1 MWICCGERR
10 SYVEKPRRL
19 SWGMF
24 SAVTDRPGKKGK
36 RMGRSMHILMYR
48 WKAYNY
54 RDIEQTFLLLGYTV
68 DNIEQELGSYD
79 VSPEFE
85 RVIEEKIR
93 GTHYDMVFTVNYFP
107 LISNV
112 CERTGVKY
120 VSWTCDNP
128 LISMYHESV
137 FHDCNYIFTF
147 DKTNYLEF
155 RGMGVKHIWYLPL
168 AVDTERMDA
177 LLGAPEEVRTAGAA
191 HEGMK
196 TAGTVPEE
204 IETAESVPAE
214 IGKAGRRKAAQDP
227 EMQKYRGDVAF
238 VGSLYERNSYDKI
251 KNRLPEYLRGY
262 FDAVMEAQL
271 NISGANIVE
280 PMLTTNILEQL
291 QEYFQLEKSD
301 GSFSD
306 LGLIFQ
312 TTVLGFKIAEIERR
326 RALIE
331 LSKHYKV
338 NVYSNSDVSDL
349 LRIQYCG
356 SVDYWSEMP
365 KVFRMSK
372 INLNFTIPNIKS
384 GIPLRIWDVLGCGG
398 FLLTNYQ
405 AEIPYY
411 FNEGEDLVCFDGLE
425 DLCEKVGYYLEHEEE
440 RKRIAW
446 NGYRKVREKH
456 SYIERIR
463 TILDTVACEDAK

>member
-1 MWICCGERR
+1 
-10 SYVEKPRRL
+10 
-19 SWGMF
+19 
-24 SAVTDRPGKKGK
+24 
-36 RMGRSMHILMYR
+36 MHILMYR

-54 RDIEQTFLLLGYTV
+54 RDIEQTFLLLGHTV

-137 FHDCNYIFTF
+137 FHACNYIFTF

-177 LLGAPEEVRTAGAA
+177 LLGAPE
-191 HEGMK
+191 K
-196 TAGTVPEE
+196 PE
-204 IETAESVPAE
+204 
-214 IGKAGRRKAAQDP
+214 RRNATQDS
-227 EMQKYRGDVAF
+227 EMRKYRGDVAF

-291 QEYFQLEKSD
+291 QEYFQLEKSE

-331 LSKHYKV
+331 LSKHYRV

-411 FNEGEDLVCFDGLE
+411 FKEGEDLVCFDGLE

-463 TILDTVACEDAK
+463 TILDTVACEDVK

>member
-1 MWICCGERR
+1 
-10 SYVEKPRRL
+10 
-19 SWGMF
+19 
-24 SAVTDRPGKKGK
+24 
-36 RMGRSMHILMYR
+36 MHILMYR

-54 RDIEQTFLLLGYTV
+54 RDIEQTFLLLGHTV

-137 FHDCNYIFTF
+137 FHACNYIFTF

-177 LLGAPEEVRTAGAA
+177 LLGAPE
-191 HEGMK
+191 
-196 TAGTVPEE
+196 
-204 IETAESVPAE
+204 
-214 IGKAGRRKAAQDP
+214 KAGRRKVAQDP

-251 KNRLPEYLRGY
+251 KNRLPEDLRGY

-291 QEYFQLEKSD
+291 QEYFQLEKSE

-331 LSKHYKV
+331 LSKHYRV

-411 FNEGEDLVCFDGLE
+411 FKEGEDLVCFDGLE

-446 NGYRKVREKH
+446 NGYHKVREKH
-456 SYIERIR
+456 SYIERIH
-463 TILDTVACEDAK
+463 TILDTVAGEDAK

>member
-1 MWICCGERR
+1 
-10 SYVEKPRRL
+10 
-19 SWGMF
+19 
-24 SAVTDRPGKKGK
+24 
-36 RMGRSMHILMYR
+36 MHILMYR

-204 IETAESVPAE
+204 IGTAESVPAE
-214 IGKAGRRKAAQDP
+214 IGKAGRRKAAQDS
-227 EMQKYRGDVAF
+227 EMRKYRGDVAF

-291 QEYFQLEKSD
+291 QEYFQLEKSE

-411 FNEGEDLVCFDGLE
+411 FKEGEDLVCFDGLE

-456 SYIERIR
+456 SYIERIH

>member
-1 MWICCGERR
+1 
-10 SYVEKPRRL
+10 
-19 SWGMF
+19 
-24 SAVTDRPGKKGK
+24 
-36 RMGRSMHILMYR
+36 MHILMYR

-54 RDIEQTFLLLGYTV
+54 RDIEQTFLLLGHTV

-137 FHDCNYIFTF
+137 FHACNYIFTF

-177 LLGAPEEVRTAGAA
+177 LLGAPE
-191 HEGMK
+191 
-196 TAGTVPEE
+196 
-204 IETAESVPAE
+204 
-214 IGKAGRRKAAQDP
+214 KAGRRKVAQDP

-291 QEYFQLEKSD
+291 QEYFQLEKSE

-331 LSKHYKV
+331 LSKHYRV

-411 FNEGEDLVCFDGLE
+411 FKEGEDLVCFDGLE

-446 NGYRKVREKH
+446 NGYHKVREKH
-456 SYIERIR
+456 SYIERIH
-463 TILDTVACEDAK
+463 TILDTVAGEDAK

>member
-1 MWICCGERR
+1 
-10 SYVEKPRRL
+10 
-19 SWGMF
+19 
-24 SAVTDRPGKKGK
+24 
-36 RMGRSMHILMYR
+36 MHILMYR

-54 RDIEQTFLLLGYTV
+54 RDIEQTFLLLGHTV

-177 LLGAPEEVRTAGAA
+177 LLG
-191 HEGMK
+191 
-196 TAGTVPEE
+196 VPEE
-204 IETAESVPAE
+204 
-214 IGKAGRRKAAQDP
+214 AGRRKSAQDP

-291 QEYFQLEKSD
+291 QEYFQLEKSEA
-301 GSFSD
+301 SFSD

-411 FNEGEDLVCFDGLE
+411 FKEGEDLVCFDGLE

-456 SYIERIR
+456 SYIERIH
-463 TILDTVACEDAK
+463 TILDTVAGEDTK

>member
-1 MWICCGERR
+1 
-10 SYVEKPRRL
+10 
-19 SWGMF
+19 
-24 SAVTDRPGKKGK
+24 
-36 RMGRSMHILMYR
+36 MHILMYR

-54 RDIEQTFLLLGYTV
+54 RDIEQTFLLLGHTV

-137 FHDCNYIFTF
+137 FHACNYIFTF

-177 LLGAPEEVRTAGAA
+177 LLGAPE
-191 HEGMK
+191 K
-196 TAGTVPEE
+196 PE
-204 IETAESVPAE
+204 
-214 IGKAGRRKAAQDP
+214 RRNATQDS
-227 EMQKYRGDVAF
+227 EMRKYRGDVAF

-291 QEYFQLEKSD
+291 QEYFQLEKSE

-331 LSKHYKV
+331 LSKHYRV

-411 FNEGEDLVCFDGLE
+411 FKEGEDLVCFDGLE

-456 SYIERIR
+456 SYIERIH
-463 TILDTVACEDAK
+463 TILDTVACEDTK

>member
-1 MWICCGERR
+1 
-10 SYVEKPRRL
+10 
-19 SWGMF
+19 
-24 SAVTDRPGKKGK
+24 
-36 RMGRSMHILMYR
+36 MHILMYR

-54 RDIEQTFLLLGYTV
+54 RDIEQTFLLLGHTV

-120 VSWTCDNP
+120 ISWTCDNP

-137 FHDCNYIFTF
+137 FHACNYIFTF

-177 LLGAPEEVRTAGAA
+177 LLGAPEE
-191 HEGMK
+191 
-196 TAGTVPEE
+196 
-204 IETAESVPAE
+204 
-214 IGKAGRRKAAQDP
+214 AGRWKAAQDP
-227 EMQKYRGDVAF
+227 EMRKYRGDVAF

-291 QEYFQLEKSD
+291 QEYFQLEKSE

-411 FNEGEDLVCFDGLE
+411 FKEGEDLVCFDGLE

-463 TILDTVACEDAK
+463 TILDTVAGEDTK

>member
-1 MWICCGERR
+1 
-10 SYVEKPRRL
+10 
-19 SWGMF
+19 
-24 SAVTDRPGKKGK
+24 
-36 RMGRSMHILMYR
+36 MHILMYR

-54 RDIEQTFLLLGYTV
+54 RDIEQTFLLLGHTV

-155 RGMGVKHIWYLPL
+155 REMGVKHIWYLPL

-177 LLGAPEEVRTAGAA
+177 LLGVPEEV
-191 HEGMK
+191 
-196 TAGTVPEE
+196 
-204 IETAESVPAE
+204 
-214 IGKAGRRKAAQDP
+214 GRWKVAQDP

-291 QEYFQLEKSD
+291 QEYFQLEKSE

-411 FNEGEDLVCFDGLE
+411 FKEGEDLVCFDSLE
-425 DLCEKVGYYLEHEEE
+425 NLCEKVEYYLEHEEE

-456 SYIERIR
+456 SYIERIH

>member
-1 MWICCGERR
+1 
-10 SYVEKPRRL
+10 
-19 SWGMF
+19 
-24 SAVTDRPGKKGK
+24 
-36 RMGRSMHILMYR
+36 MHILMYR

-54 RDIEQTFLLLGYTV
+54 RDIEQTFLLLGHTV

-137 FHDCNYIFTF
+137 FHACNYIFTF

-177 LLGAPEEVRTAGAA
+177 LLGAPE
-191 HEGMK
+191 K
-196 TAGTVPEE
+196 PE
-204 IETAESVPAE
+204 
-214 IGKAGRRKAAQDP
+214 RRNATQDS
-227 EMQKYRGDVAF
+227 EMRKYRGDVAF

-291 QEYFQLEKSD
+291 QEYFQLEKSE

-331 LSKHYKV
+331 LSKHYMV
-338 NVYSNSDVSDL
+338 NGYSNSDVSDL

-411 FNEGEDLVCFDGLE
+411 FKEGEDLVCFDSLE

>member
-1 MWICCGERR
+1 
-10 SYVEKPRRL
+10 
-19 SWGMF
+19 
-24 SAVTDRPGKKGK
+24 
-36 RMGRSMHILMYR
+36 MHILMYR

-54 RDIEQTFLLLGYTV
+54 RDIEQTFLLLGHTV

-137 FHDCNYIFTF
+137 FHACNYIFTF

-177 LLGAPEEVRTAGAA
+177 LLGAPE
-191 HEGMK
+191 K
-196 TAGTVPEE
+196 PERRNATQDSE
-204 IETAESVPAE
+204 I
-214 IGKAGRRKAAQDP
+214 R
-227 EMQKYRGDVAF
+227 KYRGDVAF

-291 QEYFQLEKSD
+291 QEYFQLEKSE

-331 LSKHYKV
+331 LSKHYRV

-411 FNEGEDLVCFDGLE
+411 FKEGEDLVCFDGLE

-446 NGYRKVREKH
+446 NGYHKVREKH
-456 SYIERIR
+456 SYIERIH
-463 TILDTVACEDAK
+463 TILDTVAGEDAK

>member
-1 MWICCGERR
+1 
-10 SYVEKPRRL
+10 
-19 SWGMF
+19 
-24 SAVTDRPGKKGK
+24 
-36 RMGRSMHILMYR
+36 MHILMYR

-54 RDIEQTFLLLGYTV
+54 RDIEQTFLLLGHTV

-120 VSWTCDNP
+120 ISWTCDNP

-137 FHDCNYIFTF
+137 FHACNYIFTF

-177 LLGAPEEVRTAGAA
+177 LLGAPE
-191 HEGMK
+191 K
-196 TAGTVPEE
+196 PE
-204 IETAESVPAE
+204 
-214 IGKAGRRKAAQDP
+214 RRKAAQDP
-227 EMQKYRGDVAF
+227 EMRKYRGDVAF

-291 QEYFQLEKSD
+291 QEYFQLEKSE

-331 LSKHYKV
+331 LSKHYRV

-411 FNEGEDLVCFDGLE
+411 FKEGEDLVCFDSLE

-463 TILDTVACEDAK
+463 GTILRRLITLRCIPA

>member
-1 MWICCGERR
+1 
-10 SYVEKPRRL
+10 
-19 SWGMF
+19 
-24 SAVTDRPGKKGK
+24 
-36 RMGRSMHILMYR
+36 MHILMYR

-54 RDIEQTFLLLGYTV
+54 RDIEQTFLLLGHTV

-137 FHDCNYIFTF
+137 FHACNYIFTF

-177 LLGAPEEVRTAGAA
+177 LLGAPE
-191 HEGMK
+191 K
-196 TAGTVPEE
+196 PE
-204 IETAESVPAE
+204 
-214 IGKAGRRKAAQDP
+214 RRNATQDS
-227 EMQKYRGDVAF
+227 EMRKYRGDVAF

-291 QEYFQLEKSD
+291 QEYFQLEKSE

-405 AEIPYY
+405 AEIPY
-411 FNEGEDLVCFDGLE
+411 FFKEGEDLVCFDGLE

-456 SYIERIR
+456 SYIERIH

>member
-1 MWICCGERR
+1 
-10 SYVEKPRRL
+10 
-19 SWGMF
+19 
-24 SAVTDRPGKKGK
+24 
-36 RMGRSMHILMYR
+36 MHILMYR

-54 RDIEQTFLLLGYTV
+54 RDIEQTFLLLGHTV

-177 LLGAPEEVRTAGAA
+177 LLG
-191 HEGMK
+191 
-196 TAGTVPEE
+196 VPEK
-204 IETAESVPAE
+204 AERQNAT
-214 IGKAGRRKAAQDP
+214 QDS
-227 EMQKYRGDVAF
+227 EMRKYRGDVAF

-291 QEYFQLEKSD
+291 QEYFQLEKSE

-338 NVYSNSDVSDL
+338 NVYSNSNVSDL

-411 FNEGEDLVCFDGLE
+411 FKEGEDLVCFDGLE

-446 NGYRKVREKH
+446 NGYHKVREKH
-456 SYIERIR
+456 SYIERIH
-463 TILDTVACEDAK
+463 TILDTVAGEDAK

>member
-1 MWICCGERR
+1 
-10 SYVEKPRRL
+10 
-19 SWGMF
+19 
-24 SAVTDRPGKKGK
+24 
-36 RMGRSMHILMYR
+36 MHILMYR

-54 RDIEQTFLLLGYTV
+54 RDIEQTFLLLGHTV

-112 CERTGVKY
+112 CERTGVNY

-177 LLGAPEEVRTAGAA
+177 LLGAPEE
-191 HEGMK
+191 
-196 TAGTVPEE
+196 
-204 IETAESVPAE
+204 
-214 IGKAGRRKAAQDP
+214 AGRRNATQDS
-227 EMQKYRGDVAF
+227 EMRKYRGDVAF

-291 QEYFQLEKSD
+291 QEYFQLEKSE

-411 FNEGEDLVCFDGLE
+411 FKEGEDLVCFDSLE

-463 TILDTVACEDAK
+463 TILDTVAGEDAK

>member
-1 MWICCGERR
+1 
-10 SYVEKPRRL
+10 
-19 SWGMF
+19 
-24 SAVTDRPGKKGK
+24 
-36 RMGRSMHILMYR
+36 MHILMYR

-54 RDIEQTFLLLGYTV
+54 RDIEQTFLLLGHTV

-137 FHDCNYIFTF
+137 FHACNYIFTF

-177 LLGAPEEVRTAGAA
+177 LLGAPE
-191 HEGMK
+191 K
-196 TAGTVPEE
+196 PE
-204 IETAESVPAE
+204 
-214 IGKAGRRKAAQDP
+214 RRNATQDS
-227 EMQKYRGDVAF
+227 EMRKYRGDVAF

-291 QEYFQLEKSD
+291 QEYFQLEKSE

-349 LRIQYCG
+349 LQIQYCG

-411 FNEGEDLVCFDGLE
+411 FKEGEDLVCFDGLE

-446 NGYRKVREKH
+446 NGYHKVREKH
-456 SYIERIR
+456 SYIERITPFWIR
-463 TILDTVACEDAK
+463 LQVKTQNK

>member
-1 MWICCGERR
+1 
-10 SYVEKPRRL
+10 
-19 SWGMF
+19 
-24 SAVTDRPGKKGK
+24 
-36 RMGRSMHILMYR
+36 MHILMYR

-54 RDIEQTFLLLGYTV
+54 RDIEQTFLLLGHTV

-137 FHDCNYIFTF
+137 FHACNYIFTF

-177 LLGAPEEVRTAGAA
+177 LLGAPE
-191 HEGMK
+191 K
-196 TAGTVPEE
+196 PE
-204 IETAESVPAE
+204 
-214 IGKAGRRKAAQDP
+214 RRNATQDS
-227 EMQKYRGDVAF
+227 EMRKYRGDVAF

-291 QEYFQLEKSD
+291 QEYFQLEKSE

-411 FNEGEDLVCFDGLE
+411 FKEGEDLVCFDSLE
-425 DLCEKVGYYLEHEEE
+425 DLCDKVGYYLEHEEE

-456 SYIERIR
+456 SYIERIH

>member
-1 MWICCGERR
+1 
-10 SYVEKPRRL
+10 
-19 SWGMF
+19 
-24 SAVTDRPGKKGK
+24 
-36 RMGRSMHILMYR
+36 MHILMYR

-54 RDIEQTFLLLGYTV
+54 RDIEQTFLLLGHTV

-128 LISMYHESV
+128 LISMYHKSV
-137 FHDCNYIFTF
+137 FHACNYIFTF

-177 LLGAPEEVRTAGAA
+177 LLGAPE
-191 HEGMK
+191 K
-196 TAGTVPEE
+196 PE
-204 IETAESVPAE
+204 
-214 IGKAGRRKAAQDP
+214 RRNATQDS
-227 EMQKYRGDVAF
+227 EMRKYRGDVAF

-291 QEYFQLEKSD
+291 QEYFQLEKSE

-338 NVYSNSDVSDL
+338 NVYSNSNVSDL

-411 FNEGEDLVCFDGLE
+411 FKEGEDLVCFDGLE

-446 NGYRKVREKH
+446 NGYHKVREKH
-456 SYIERIR
+456 SYIERIH
-463 TILDTVACEDAK
+463 TILDTVAGEDAK

>member
-1 MWICCGERR
+1 
-10 SYVEKPRRL
+10 
-19 SWGMF
+19 
-24 SAVTDRPGKKGK
+24 
-36 RMGRSMHILMYR
+36 MHILMYR

-54 RDIEQTFLLLGYTV
+54 RDIEQTFLLLGHTV

-112 CERTGVKY
+112 CERTGVNY

-137 FHDCNYIFTF
+137 FHACNYIFTF

-177 LLGAPEEVRTAGAA
+177 LLGAPEE
-191 HEGMK
+191 
-196 TAGTVPEE
+196 
-204 IETAESVPAE
+204 
-214 IGKAGRRKAAQDP
+214 AGRRKATQDP

-291 QEYFQLEKSD
+291 QEYFQLEKSE

-411 FNEGEDLVCFDGLE
+411 FKEGEDLVCFDGLE

-456 SYIERIR
+456 SYIERIH
-463 TILDTVACEDAK
+463 TILDTVAGEDTK

>member
-1 MWICCGERR
+1 
-10 SYVEKPRRL
+10 
-19 SWGMF
+19 
-24 SAVTDRPGKKGK
+24 
-36 RMGRSMHILMYR
+36 MHILMYR

-54 RDIEQTFLLLGYTV
+54 RDIEQTFLLLGHTV

-137 FHDCNYIFTF
+137 FHACNYIFTF

-177 LLGAPEEVRTAGAA
+177 LLGAPEE
-191 HEGMK
+191 
-196 TAGTVPEE
+196 
-204 IETAESVPAE
+204 
-214 IGKAGRRKAAQDP
+214 AGRWKAAQDP
-227 EMQKYRGDVAF
+227 EMRKYRGDVAF

-291 QEYFQLEKSD
+291 QEYFQLEKSE

-411 FNEGEDLVCFDGLE
+411 FKEGEDLVCFDGLE

-463 TILDTVACEDAK
+463 TILDTVAGEDAK

>member
-1 MWICCGERR
+1 
-10 SYVEKPRRL
+10 
-19 SWGMF
+19 
-24 SAVTDRPGKKGK
+24 
-36 RMGRSMHILMYR
+36 MHILMYR

-54 RDIEQTFLLLGYTV
+54 RDIEQTFLLLGHTV

-177 LLGAPEEVRTAGAA
+177 LLG
-191 HEGMK
+191 
-196 TAGTVPEE
+196 VPEE
-204 IETAESVPAE
+204 IEAAESVPAE
-214 IGKAGRRKAAQDP
+214 IGKPGRWKAAQDP
-227 EMQKYRGDVAF
+227 EMQKYRGEVAF

-291 QEYFQLEKSD
+291 QEYFQLEKSE

-331 LSKHYKV
+331 LSKHYRV

-411 FNEGEDLVCFDGLE
+411 FKEGEDLVCFDGLK

-446 NGYRKVREKH
+446 NGYCKVREKH

-463 TILDTVACEDAK
+463 TILDTVACEGAK

>member
-1 MWICCGERR
+1 
-10 SYVEKPRRL
+10 
-19 SWGMF
+19 
-24 SAVTDRPGKKGK
+24 
-36 RMGRSMHILMYR
+36 MHILMYR

-54 RDIEQTFLLLGYTV
+54 RDIEQTFLLLGHTV

-177 LLGAPEEVRTAGAA
+177 LLGAPEEVGTVGDEEAGSAPEEAGHRTTGVAHEEMKIAGSVPEEAGHRKTGIA

-196 TAGTVPEE
+196 TAGAVPEE
-204 IETAESVPAE
+204 IEAAESVPAE
-214 IGKAGRRKAAQDP
+214 IGKPGRRKAAQDP

-291 QEYFQLEKSD
+291 QEYFQLEKSE

-331 LSKHYKV
+331 LSKHYRV

-411 FNEGEDLVCFDGLE
+411 FKEGEDLVCFDGLE

-446 NGYRKVREKH
+446 NGYCKVREKH

-463 TILDTVACEDAK
+463 TILDTVAGEDAK

>member
-1 MWICCGERR
+1 
-10 SYVEKPRRL
+10 
-19 SWGMF
+19 
-24 SAVTDRPGKKGK
+24 
-36 RMGRSMHILMYR
+36 MHILMYR

-54 RDIEQTFLLLGYTV
+54 RDIEQTFLLLGHTV

-177 LLGAPEEVRTAGAA
+177 LLGAPEEAEEARDGQTGITPKKAGTTGAV

-204 IETAESVPAE
+204 IGAAESVLAE
-214 IGKAGRRKAAQDP
+214 IGKAGRRKAAQDM

-291 QEYFQLEKSD
+291 QEYFQLEKSE

-331 LSKHYKV
+331 LSKHYRV

-411 FNEGEDLVCFDGLE
+411 FKEGEDLVCFDGLE

-456 SYIERIR
+456 SYIERIH
-463 TILDTVACEDAK
+463 TILDTVACEGAK

>member
-1 MWICCGERR
+1 
-10 SYVEKPRRL
+10 
-19 SWGMF
+19 
-24 SAVTDRPGKKGK
+24 
-36 RMGRSMHILMYR
+36 MHILMYR

-54 RDIEQTFLLLGYTV
+54 RDIEQTFLLLGHTV

-155 RGMGVKHIWYLPL
+155 REMGVKHIWYLPL

-177 LLGAPEEVRTAGAA
+177 LLGVPEEV
-191 HEGMK
+191 
-196 TAGTVPEE
+196 
-204 IETAESVPAE
+204 
-214 IGKAGRRKAAQDP
+214 GRWKVAQDP

-291 QEYFQLEKSD
+291 QEYFQLEKSE

-331 LSKHYKV
+331 LSKHYRV
-338 NVYSNSDVSDL
+338 NVYSNSNVSDL

-411 FNEGEDLVCFDGLE
+411 FKEGEDLVCFDGLE

-463 TILDTVACEDAK
+463 TILDTVAGEDAK

>member
-1 MWICCGERR
+1 
-10 SYVEKPRRL
+10 
-19 SWGMF
+19 
-24 SAVTDRPGKKGK
+24 
-36 RMGRSMHILMYR
+36 MHILMYR

-79 VSPEFE
+79 VSPDFE

-204 IETAESVPAE
+204 IGTAESVPAE

-338 NVYSNSDVSDL
+338 NVYCNSDVSDL

-456 SYIERIR
+456 SYIERIH

>member
-1 MWICCGERR
+1 
-10 SYVEKPRRL
+10 
-19 SWGMF
+19 
-24 SAVTDRPGKKGK
+24 
-36 RMGRSMHILMYR
+36 MHILMYR

-54 RDIEQTFLLLGYTV
+54 RDIEQTFLLLGHTV

-137 FHDCNYIFTF
+137 FHACNYIFTF

-177 LLGAPEEVRTAGAA
+177 LLGVPEEV
-191 HEGMK
+191 
-196 TAGTVPEE
+196 
-204 IETAESVPAE
+204 
-214 IGKAGRRKAAQDP
+214 GRWKVAQDP

-251 KNRLPEYLRGY
+251 KSRLPEYLRGY

-291 QEYFQLEKSD
+291 QEYFQLEKSE

-411 FNEGEDLVCFDGLE
+411 FKEGEDLVCFDGLE

>member
-1 MWICCGERR
+1 
-10 SYVEKPRRL
+10 
-19 SWGMF
+19 
-24 SAVTDRPGKKGK
+24 
-36 RMGRSMHILMYR
+36 MHILMYR

-112 CERTGVKY
+112 CERTGVNY

-204 IETAESVPAE
+204 IGTAESVPAE
-214 IGKAGRRKAAQDP
+214 IGKAGRRKAAQDS
-227 EMQKYRGDVAF
+227 EMRKYRGDVAF

-291 QEYFQLEKSD
+291 QEYFQLEKSE

-411 FNEGEDLVCFDGLE
+411 FKEGEDLVCFDSLE

>member
-1 MWICCGERR
+1 
-10 SYVEKPRRL
+10 
-19 SWGMF
+19 
-24 SAVTDRPGKKGK
+24 
-36 RMGRSMHILMYR
+36 MYR

-54 RDIEQTFLLLGYTV
+54 RDIEQTFLLLGHTV

-85 RVIEEKIR
+85 KVIEQKIR
-93 GTHYDMVFTVNYFP
+93 ENHYDMVFTVNYFP

-112 CERTGVKY
+112 CQRAGVKY

-128 LISMYHESV
+128 LISMYHTSV
-137 FHDCNYIFTF
+137 FHECNYIFTF

-155 RGMGVKHIWYLPL
+155 RGMGVAHIWYLPL
-168 AVDTERMDA
+168 AVDVDRLDDIIERSQD
-177 LLGAPEEVRTAGAA
+177 TA
-191 HEGMK
+191 
-196 TAGTVPEE
+196 
-204 IETAESVPAE
+204 
-214 IGKAGRRKAAQDP
+214 
-227 EMQKYRGDVAF
+227 KYRGDVAF
-238 VGSLYERNSYDKI
+238 VGSLYERNSYDKL

-280 PMLTTNILEQL
+280 PMLTADILSRLE
-291 QEYFQLEKSD
+291 EYFTLEKSPD
-301 GSFSD
+301 SFSD

-331 LSKHYKV
+331 LSKYYHV
-338 NVYSNSDVSDL
+338 NVYSNSDVSDMV
-349 LRIQYCG
+349 RIRYCG

-365 KVFRMSK
+365 KVFRASK

-384 GIPLRIWDVLGCGG
+384 GIPLRVWDVLGSGG

-405 AEIPYY
+405 AELPY
-411 FNEGEDLVCFDGLE
+411 FFEEGKDLVCFDGVE
-425 DLCEKVGYYLEHEEE
+425 DLREKVGYYLEHEEE
-440 RKRIAW
+440 RRAIAES
-446 NGYRKVREKH
+446 GYRKVKETH
-456 SYIERIR
+456 LYIERIR
-463 TILDTVACEDAK
+463 TMLAQVAEAERGGR

>member
-1 MWICCGERR
+1 
-10 SYVEKPRRL
+10 
-19 SWGMF
+19 
-24 SAVTDRPGKKGK
+24 
-36 RMGRSMHILMYR
+36 MYR

-54 RDIEQTFLLLGYTV
+54 RDIEQTFLLIGHTV

-112 CERTGVKY
+112 CERTGVNY

-137 FHDCNYIFTF
+137 FHACNYIFTF

-177 LLGAPEEVRTAGAA
+177 LLGAPE
-191 HEGMK
+191 K
-196 TAGTVPEE
+196 PE
-204 IETAESVPAE
+204 
-214 IGKAGRRKAAQDP
+214 RRNATQDS
-227 EMQKYRGDVAF
+227 EMRKYRGDVAF

-291 QEYFQLEKSD
+291 QEYFQLEKSE

-331 LSKHYKV
+331 LSKHYRV

-411 FNEGEDLVCFDGLE
+411 FKEGEDLVCFDSLE

>member
-1 MWICCGERR
+1 
-10 SYVEKPRRL
+10 
-19 SWGMF
+19 
-24 SAVTDRPGKKGK
+24 
-36 RMGRSMHILMYR
+36 MHILMYR

-204 IETAESVPAE
+204 IGTAESVPAE
-214 IGKAGRRKAAQDP
+214 IGKPERRNATQDS
-227 EMQKYRGDVAF
+227 EMRKYRGDVAF

-291 QEYFQLEKSD
+291 QEYFQLEKSE

-338 NVYSNSDVSDL
+338 NVYSNSNVSDL

-411 FNEGEDLVCFDGLE
+411 FKEGEDLVCFDGLE

-446 NGYRKVREKH
+446 NGYHKVREKH
-456 SYIERIR
+456 SYIERIH
-463 TILDTVACEDAK
+463 TILDTVAGEDAK

>member
-1 MWICCGERR
+1 MR
-10 SYVEKPRRL
+10 
-19 SWGMF
+19 
-24 SAVTDRPGKKGK
+24 
-36 RMGRSMHILMYR
+36 ILIYK

-54 RDIEQTFLLLGYTV
+54 RDIKETFLAMGHEV
-68 DNIEQELGSYD
+68 DVIEQKLESYD
-79 VSPEFE
+79 RDETFE
-85 RVIEEKIR
+85 HRLEQMLKNKR
-93 GTHYDMVFTVNYFP
+93 YDFVFTVNYFAVVS
-107 LISNV
+107 IV
-112 CERTGVKY
+112 CEKCNVKY
-120 VSWTCDNP
+120 LSWSCDNP
-128 LISMYHESV
+128 LISMYHRSV
-137 FHDCNYIFTF
+137 FYNCNYIFNF
-147 DKTNYLEF
+147 DKSNCLEF
-155 RGMGVKHIWYLPL
+155 QGMGVKHMYYLPL
-168 AVDTERMDA
+168 AVDTDRLDA
-177 LLGAPEEVRTAGAA
+177 IIDGADDLEL
-191 HEGMK
+191 
-196 TAGTVPEE
+196 
-204 IETAESVPAE
+204 
-214 IGKAGRRKAAQDP
+214 
-227 EMQKYRGDVAF
+227 YRNEVAF

-291 QEYFQLEKSD
+291 QEYFQLEKSE

-331 LSKHYKV
+331 LSKHYRV

-411 FNEGEDLVCFDGLE
+411 FKEGEDLVCFDGLE

-446 NGYRKVREKH
+446 NGYHKVREKH
-456 SYIERIR
+456 SYIERIH
-463 TILDTVACEDAK
+463 TILDTVAGEDAK

>member
-1 MWICCGERR
+1 M
-10 SYVEKPRRL
+10 
-19 SWGMF
+19 
-24 SAVTDRPGKKGK
+24 
-36 RMGRSMHILMYR
+36 
-48 WKAYNY
+48 
-54 RDIEQTFLLLGYTV
+54 LLGHTV

-137 FHDCNYIFTF
+137 FHACNYIFTF

-177 LLGAPEEVRTAGAA
+177 LLGAPE
-191 HEGMK
+191 K
-196 TAGTVPEE
+196 PE
-204 IETAESVPAE
+204 
-214 IGKAGRRKAAQDP
+214 RRNATQDS
-227 EMQKYRGDVAF
+227 EMRKYRGDVAF

-291 QEYFQLEKSD
+291 QEYFQLEKSE

-411 FNEGEDLVCFDGLE
+411 FKEGEDLVCFDSLE

>member
-1 MWICCGERR
+1 
-10 SYVEKPRRL
+10 
-19 SWGMF
+19 
-24 SAVTDRPGKKGK
+24 
-36 RMGRSMHILMYR
+36 MHILMYR

-54 RDIEQTFLLLGYTV
+54 RDIEQTFLLLGHTV

-137 FHDCNYIFTF
+137 FHACNYIFTF

-177 LLGAPEEVRTAGAA
+177 LLGAPE
-191 HEGMK
+191 K
-196 TAGTVPEE
+196 PE
-204 IETAESVPAE
+204 
-214 IGKAGRRKAAQDP
+214 RRNATQDS
-227 EMQKYRGDVAF
+227 EMRKYRGDVAF

-280 PMLTTNILEQL
+280 PMLTMNILEQL
-291 QEYFQLEKSD
+291 QEYFQLEKSE

-338 NVYSNSDVSDL
+338 NVYSNSNVSDL

-411 FNEGEDLVCFDGLE
+411 FKEGEDLVCFDGLE

-446 NGYRKVREKH
+446 NGYHKVREKH
-456 SYIERIR
+456 SYIERIH
-463 TILDTVACEDAK
+463 TILDTVAGEDAK

>member
-1 MWICCGERR
+1 
-10 SYVEKPRRL
+10 
-19 SWGMF
+19 
-24 SAVTDRPGKKGK
+24 
-36 RMGRSMHILMYR
+36 MHILMYR

-54 RDIEQTFLLLGYTV
+54 RDIEQTFLLLGHTV

-137 FHDCNYIFTF
+137 FHACNYIFTF

-177 LLGAPEEVRTAGAA
+177 LLGAPE
-191 HEGMK
+191 K
-196 TAGTVPEE
+196 PE
-204 IETAESVPAE
+204 
-214 IGKAGRRKAAQDP
+214 RRNATQDS

-291 QEYFQLEKSD
+291 QEYFQLEKSE

-411 FNEGEDLVCFDGLE
+411 FKEGEDLVCFDGLE

-463 TILDTVACEDAK
+463 TILDTVAGEDAK